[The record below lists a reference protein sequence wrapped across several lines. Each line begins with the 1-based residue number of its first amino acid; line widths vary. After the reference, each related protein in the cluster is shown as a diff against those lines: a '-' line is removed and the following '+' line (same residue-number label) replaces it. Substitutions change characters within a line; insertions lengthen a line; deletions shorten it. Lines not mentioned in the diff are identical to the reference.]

1 MVQKKSKMLLDQAK
15 RQQTITI
22 TKSLRNTSDV
32 SDSIQLRAVML
43 YCRSFLRNSLSVTCS
58 VLYWHCYCT
67 NNSVVVST
75 LLLRDGT

>member
-32 SDSIQLRAVML
+32 SDSIQLRAV
-43 YCRSFLRNSLSVTCS
+43 
-58 VLYWHCYCT
+58 
-67 NNSVVVST
+67 
-75 LLLRDGT
+75 